1 MRQPFLQLY
10 VHFVWATWDRL
21 PLITPQAEAR
31 IYNCI
36 AAKCHELKCDPIA
49 IGGIEDHVHLLVRL
63 APTVAPATL
72 IGGIKGATSHLMTH
86 IVAPETFFKWQGAYG
101 AFTIRKDDVPGVSA
115 YIANQREHH
124 AENTI
129 DPKLETIETAEL
141 PLRESNST

>member
-1 MRQPFLQLY
+1 MGPHGGLIRVLRQQSPPARAEAWVPGLMRQPFLQLY

-72 IGGIKGATSHLMTH
+72 IGG
-86 IVAPETFFKWQGAYG
+86 
-101 AFTIRKDDVPGVSA
+101 
-115 YIANQREHH
+115 
-124 AENTI
+124 
-129 DPKLETIETAEL
+129 
-141 PLRESNST
+141 